1 MIFIGWIRFF
11 IFNLMVGIIGFSL
24 AFPPMVKAI
33 EVDPELVEEFKAND
47 IAGYIIYFSAK
58 ANLTG
63 VPKTDWK
70 EQSEFINRS
79 LQENANRSQAR
90 VRSYLFG
97 RRVPYRSFWKD
108 NTIVIERSDWDT
120 FEGLQ
125 FFKEIEAIQIY
136 KTEPKTIPKAG
147 NVEKKES
154 GTDIKP

>member
-33 EVDPELVEEFKAND
+33 EVDPKLVGQFKAND

-63 VPKTDWK
+63 APKTDWK
-70 EQSEFINRS
+70 EQSEFINWA

-136 KTEPKTIPKAG
+136 NTEPKAIPKTVP
-147 NVEKKES
+147 VEKKEPV
-154 GTDIKP
+154 TDTKP

>member
-1 MIFIGWIRFF
+1 VISKGWISFF
-11 IFNLMVGIIGFSL
+11 IFNLMVGTIGFFL
-24 AFPPMVKAI
+24 VFPPMVKAI

-47 IAGYIIYFSAK
+47 IAGYIIYFSAQ

-63 VPKTDWK
+63 APKTDWK
-70 EQSEFINRS
+70 EQSEFINRA

-108 NTIVIERSDWDT
+108 NTIVVERSDQGI

-136 KTEPKTIPKAG
+136 KTEPKAIPKTG
-147 NVEKKES
+147 PVEKKES
-154 GTDIKP
+154 GTDAKP